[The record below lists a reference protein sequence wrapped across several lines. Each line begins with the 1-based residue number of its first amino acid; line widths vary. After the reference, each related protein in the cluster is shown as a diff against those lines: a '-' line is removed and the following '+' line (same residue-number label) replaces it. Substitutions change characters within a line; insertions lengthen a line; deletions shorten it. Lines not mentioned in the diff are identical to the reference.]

1 MCRCLYCY
9 KPLAAGETHFH
20 AVCAKRFFG
29 TREVPVLPYARDQ
42 LDQLALQVIRASTTL
57 TGVQPKLSLN
67 LQRHEG
73 SQRLTIVGLWGDYIM
88 KPQTEQYAEL
98 PEIEDLTMHLA
109 EIARISV
116 VPHTL
121 MRMADGSLCYLTRR
135 IDRTPQG
142 GKIAMED
149 MCQLTNRLTEYKYHG
164 SYELVAETIAR
175 YSTVPKMDVA
185 NLFEVVLFSWLTG
198 NNDMHLKN
206 FSLYSPDDIQI
217 RLTPAYDLVNAA
229 IINPRDDDEQALT
242 LNNRRKQLT
251 INDFS
256 QALSSMG
263 LPAVILNRLV
273 AKYRRLIP
281 QFEQAIKISFL
292 SADMKQR
299 YISLLHDRMNRFYH

>member
-9 KPLAAGETHFH
+9 KPLAEGETDFH
-20 AVCAKRFFG
+20 AACTGKFFG
-29 TREVPVLPYARDQ
+29 TREVPTLPYARDQ

-73 SQRLTIVGLWGDYIM
+73 SQRLTIVGLWGDFIM

-109 EIARISV
+109 DLARISV
-116 VPHTL
+116 VPHSL
-121 MRMADGSLCYLTRR
+121 MRMADSSLCYLTRR

-142 GKIAMED
+142 EKIAMED

-164 SYELVAETIAR
+164 SYELVADTIAR
-175 YSTVPKMDVA
+175 YSSVPKMDIA
-185 NLFEVVLFSWLTG
+185 NLFEIVLFSWLTG

-206 FSLYSPDDIQI
+206 FSLYAPDSIQI
-217 RLTPAYDLVNAA
+217 RLTPAYDLVNAT
-229 IINPRDDDEQALT
+229 IVNPRDNDELALT
-242 LNNRRKQLT
+242 LNEHRKQLT
-251 INDFS
+251 RDDFC
-256 QALSSMG
+256 QALSSIG
-263 LPAVILNRLV
+263 LPAVTLNRLV
-273 AKYRRLIP
+273 TKYRRLLP
-281 QFEQAIKISFL
+281 RFEQTIQASFL

-299 YISLLHDRMNRFYH
+299 YLSLLSDRLSRLLC